1 MADFHLRPSEI
12 RYTQNSR
19 SNTFGNYGGY
29 ANRLIGE
36 SLDDILLGNCNVHDI
51 PTIRVVR
58 RNDAWYSAD
67 NRRLWVLKKAEEF
80 GKCAEIPVYI
90 TYDLP
95 DSKFTTHSSGMNI
108 KIRRDPGGSIW
119 RWQTPRATIRERSGT
134 ALFTNNQNF
143 ATRYSGNN
151 QYLLE
156 FFNSNALTNKRYAV
170 FDEDDL
176 SGYEKDSDRDG
187 YGSKNDIGILPPNIT
202 ESGRH
207 PGSVV
212 MIMFFI
218 VAALSLS
225 VFVYLFALS

>member
-1 MADFHLRPSEI
+1 MHIDQHEPSVI
-12 RYTQNSR
+12 RYTQNST
-19 SNTFGNYGGY
+19 SNTFGNYGRY

-36 SLDDILLGNCNVHDI
+36 CLDDILLGVCNVHDK
-51 PTIRVVR
+51 PTITVVR
-58 RNDAWYSAD
+58 RNNAWYSAD

-80 GKCAEIPVYI
+80 GKCAEILVYI

-95 DSKFTTHSSGMNI
+95 DFKFTTHSSGLNI

-151 QYLLE
+151 QYLFE
-156 FFNSNALTNKRYAV
+156 FSDSYALTNKRYAI

-176 SGYEKDSDRDG
+176 SGYKKDDDRLR
-187 YGSKNDIGILPPNIT
+187 YGSRNDIGILQPNTT

-207 PGSVV
+207 QCSVV
-212 MIMFFI
+212 MMIK
-218 VAALSLS
+218 S
-225 VFVYLFALS
+225 